1 MNLRKWK
8 RSSNTPRDRMTTR
21 KEAVTRKC
29 AQQNASQCA
38 FHLSRY
44 CMYCG
49 LTRVIRVGKP

>member
-21 KEAVTRKC
+21 KEAVARKC

-38 FHLSRY
+38 FRLSRY
-44 CMYCG
+44 RMYIG
-49 LTRVIRVGKP
+49 LTGKVKGGKP